1 MSKVALVT
9 DSTSYIPRDIRA
21 KYPITVVPQVVIWE
35 GQTYEDDVTITPQEL
50 YTRLRTAKTM
60 PSTSQVSVV
69 NMHHAYDTLLEQGYD
84 VLGIFLSQ
92 KLSGTWQSAQL
103 AREELKSGK
112 EKVDFVDSQTTAMAL
127 GFIVLQVARAAMDG
141 ASLADCKALAEKGRE
156 HVGVYLTVET
166 LEFLH
171 RGGRIGG
178 AQRFLG
184 TALNLKP
191 ILEVTGGRVE
201 PVERV
206 RTKGKALDRIV
217 ELVAER
223 CKGKSPV
230 RMATLHADSE
240 TDAKDHARQD
250 RAHRSTRL
258 NLCLPPSAR
267 LSAQILVRA
276 RWDSPGWRGCKFSNR
291 DCSEQKDVL
300 QASFCLQV

>member
-35 GQTYEDDVTITPQEL
+35 GQTYEDDVTITPDEF
-50 YTRLRTAKTM
+50 YTRLRTAKVM

-69 NMHHAYDTLLEQGYD
+69 NMHNAYDNLLEQGYD
-84 VLGIFLSQ
+84 VLGIFLSE
-92 KLSGTWQSAQL
+92 KLSGTWQSANL

-112 EKVDFVDSQTTAMAL
+112 EKVDFVDSRTTAMAM
-127 GFIVLQVARAAMDG
+127 GFIVLEVAKAAMDG

-223 CKGKSPV
+223 CAGKSPV

-240 TDAKDHARQD
+240 ADAKVTLEKIT
-250 RAHRSTRL
+250 AHVHPVESVF
-258 NLCLPPSAR
+258 A
-267 LSAQILVRA
+267 AV
-276 RWDSPGWRGCKFSNR
+276 SPAVGANTGPGTVGLAWMAGM
-291 DCSEQKDVL
+291 
-300 QASFCLQV
+300 

>member
-9 DSTSYIPRDIRA
+9 DSTSYIPREIRE

-35 GQTYEDDVTITPQEL
+35 GQTYEDDVTITPDQF
-50 YTRLRTAKTM
+50 YTRLRTAKVM

-69 NMHHAYDTLLEQGYD
+69 NMHNAYSKLLEQGND
-84 VLGIFLSQ
+84 VLGIFLSE

-103 AREELKSGK
+103 AREELKTGK

-127 GFIVLQVARAAMDG
+127 GFIVLQVAKAAMDG
-141 ASLADCKALAEKGRE
+141 ASLADCKALAEKARQY
-156 HVGVYLTVET
+156 VGVYLTVET

-223 CKGKSPV
+223 CAGKSPV
-230 RMATLHADSE
+230 HMATLHADSE
-240 TDAKDHARQD
+240 ADARIMLDKI
-250 RAHRSTRL
+250 T
-258 NLCLPPSAR
+258 P
-267 LSAQILVRA
+267 LVKPVESVFA
-276 RWDSPGWRGCKFSNR
+276 AVSPAVGANTGPGTVGLAWMAGM
-291 DCSEQKDVL
+291 
-300 QASFCLQV
+300 